1 MFLAAV
7 GEGAPLQMCELLFEG
22 DEKEL
27 SFAQGAF
34 YCLAMPCAKLSS
46 PDLVFLFG
54 GRHKKYYKP
63 PKTTPFISKTKD
75 LYLFFEIR
83 SIFIKCCCCDRWR
96 GLLCSLQEYYC
107 YSVNASLA
115 KFHTEV
121 FLALQ

>member
-1 MFLAAV
+1 
-7 GEGAPLQMCELLFEG
+7 MCELLFEG

-63 PKTTPFISKTKD
+63 PKTTPFNPKTKD
-75 LYLFFEIR
+75 LFFFLKSGLF
-83 SIFIKCCCCDRWR
+83 SSKGVGCDWVEGIIMLFARV
-96 GLLCSLQEYYC
+96 LLL
-107 YSVNASLA
+107 
-115 KFHTEV
+115 
-121 FLALQ
+121 